1 MQAPEV
7 FDRLM
12 RFLLTNFPVVRV
24 EEEGDIVALQ
34 LDRSRQPAGLWL
46 DNGTYRVDFGSTAP
60 QTFLSEGWSDPERW
74 DPELTVAWANAKESR
89 LWLYLPPMGECT
101 VELRLRPF
109 SFPGSPLQTVKLYVN
124 GEFFSQIPLA
134 TKDWQSYTVH
144 LPQAYL
150 TAGINTFRF
159 VYGYTDSPSRVVP
172 GSDDSR
178 TLAVAF
184 DYVAFHQK

>member
-1 MQAPEV
+1 M
-7 FDRLM
+7 
-12 RFLLTNFPVVRV
+12 
-24 EEEGDIVALQ
+24 
-34 LDRSRQPAGLWL
+34 
-46 DNGTYRVDFGSTAP
+46 
-60 QTFLSEGWSDPERW
+60 
-74 DPELTVAWANAKESR
+74 
-89 LWLYLPPMGECT
+89 
-101 VELRLRPF
+101 ELRLRPF